1 MENKNLIQ
9 IPELNNKKLIFDTH
23 AHYDDEIFNDDRDL
37 LLKKLNSSSVCNII
51 NAGTNLQTS
60 KISIDLADNYDF
72 IFASVGI
79 HPSYCDQISD
89 DYINI
94 LKSYCINK
102 KVVAIGEIGL
112 DYHYDEYK
120 KHIQLRIFEEQLKL
134 ANELSLPVIIHDREA
149 HMDTLNLIKKY
160 RPKGVIHCFSGS
172 LEFANEV
179 LKLGMY
185 IGLGGV
191 VTFKNANKITNVTKN
206 IPVDRIL
213 LETDAPYMAPA
224 PFRGKRCDSSMIIY
238 SAMKI
243 AELKQIN
250 TISLLEQTFE
260 NAKRLFF

>member
-9 IPELNNKKLIFDTH
+9 LPELNNKKLIFDTH
-23 AHYDDEIFNDDRDL
+23 AHYDDEVFNNDRDL
-37 LLKKLNSSSVCNII
+37 LLKSLNNSNVCNIL
-51 NAGTNLQTS
+51 NAGTNLYTS
-60 KISIDLADNYDF
+60 KISIELANNYDF

-79 HPSYCDQISD
+79 HPSYCDQISND
-89 DYINI
+89 FINI
-94 LKSYCINK
+94 LKNYCANK

-120 KHIQLRIFEEQLKL
+120 KHIQLLVFEEQLKL

-160 RPKGVIHCFSGS
+160 KPKGVIHCFSGS

-185 IGLGGV
+185 IGLGGA
-191 VTFKNANKITNVTKN
+191 VTFKNAHKVINVVKN
-206 IPVDRIL
+206 IPIDRIL
-213 LETDAPYMAPA
+213 LETDAPYMSPT

-250 TISLLEQTFE
+250 TIALLEQTLE
-260 NAKRLFF
+260 NAKKLFF